1 MRHHYCGLFLYWLHH
16 LSTKVPYSCGI
27 VFGALQMIDDDTDA
41 GGDFFFDLLKVLL
54 ALFVFILFVTVMGGI
69 VWGLIA

>member
-1 MRHHYCGLFLYWLHH
+1 MN
-16 LSTKVPYSCGI
+16 
-27 VFGALQMIDDDTDA
+27 DDDTDA

-54 ALFVFILFVTVMGGI
+54 ALFVFILIVTVMGGI